1 MNKEVER
8 TELLQRAANIKLA
21 IFDVDGVLTDGQLYY
36 SETGSETK
44 AFCVQDGFGL
54 KYIMQ
59 AGITVAVI
67 TGRESPM
74 VAHRMAELGIDHV
87 YQGRSDKRE
96 TFDGLVAAL
105 KLSNEETAYTG
116 DDLIDLPL
124 LKRAGL
130 AVTVPNAH
138 PLIRPYAHWITE
150 RSGGFGAVRDVCD
163 LLLEARGKLQALLDQ

>member
-1 MNKEVER
+1 MSTNKEH

-36 SETGSETK
+36 SETGFETK
-44 AFCVQDGFGL
+44 AFCVQDGLGL

-59 AGITVAVI
+59 AGITVAII

-87 YQGRSDKRE
+87 YQGRDDKRE
-96 TFDGLVAAL
+96 TFDGLVSAL

-116 DDLIDLPL
+116 DDLNDLPL
-124 LKRAGL
+124 LRRAGL

-138 PLIRPYAHWITE
+138 PLISSHVHWVTH

-163 LLLEARGKLQALLDQ
+163 LLLEARGELQQLLDQ

>member
-1 MNKEVER
+1 MEH
-8 TELLQRAANIKLA
+8 TELLQLAAKVKLA

-44 AFCVQDGFGL
+44 AFCVQDGLGL
-54 KYIMQ
+54 RYIMR
-59 AGITVAVI
+59 AGITVAII

-96 TFDGLVAAL
+96 TYDGLVAAL
-105 KLSNEETAYTG
+105 KLDNEQTAYTG

-124 LKRAGL
+124 LKLAGL
-130 AVTVPNAH
+130 AITVPNGH
-138 PLIRPYAHWITE
+138 PLIRPFTHWTTE

-163 LLLEARGKLQALLDQ
+163 LLLEARGELQQLLD

>member
-1 MNKEVER
+1 MEHA
-8 TELLQRAANIKLA
+8 ELLQRAANIKLA
-21 IFDVDGVLTDGQLYY
+21 IFDVDGVFTDGQLYY
-36 SETGSETK
+36 SATGSETK
-44 AFCVQDGFGL
+44 AFCVLDGLGL
-54 KYIMQ
+54 RYIMQ

-96 TFDGLVAAL
+96 TYDGLVAAL
-105 KLSNEETAYTG
+105 KLNNEETAYTG

-130 AVTVPNAH
+130 AITVPNAH
-138 PLIRPYAHWITE
+138 RLVKPFAHWTTE

-163 LLLEARGKLQALLDQ
+163 LLLESRGELQQLLDQ